1 MRVII
6 AYAPEPQA
14 PRTPRHAAIAHEA
27 AVRKAQLH
35 TISRRS
41 AESRARTNDSGTQ
54 GLLAAEVLM
63 WPLADLDESG
73 TEFAEDSSL
82 EGGGFEL
89 PVPPGDTLRFRLAQG
104 YRYAGLAATPGY
116 RDRVCVTRRWRAL
129 GRAMGATAG
138 TAAARRLRKARPSD
152 NVRRA
157 PGRRPA
163 CISLRKSMTCPISGR
178 RRSCITRTA
187 GQTDCR
193 SVRLPSPR
201 LQRRRGFLVSTSLLG
216 LHTERSLLPQA
227 ISTGHRRPPRFR
239 SPVWD

>member
-82 EGGGFEL
+82 EGGGFEPSVPPRMRRPSREAPRPTIVVL
-89 PVPPGDTLRFRLAQG
+89 RNDLCLMTPSSLSVRHLLSATAERPFTKSGTNGSNPVPSSGESCEIGEAGIRQG
-104 YRYAGLAATPGY
+104 
-116 RDRVCVTRRWRAL
+116 
-129 GRAMGATAG
+129 
-138 TAAARRLRKARPSD
+138 
-152 NVRRA
+152 
-157 PGRRPA
+157 
-163 CISLRKSMTCPISGR
+163 
-178 RRSCITRTA
+178 
-187 GQTDCR
+187 
-193 SVRLPSPR
+193 
-201 LQRRRGFLVSTSLLG
+201 LQR
-216 LHTERSLLPQA
+216 
-227 ISTGHRRPPRFR
+227 
-239 SPVWD
+239 